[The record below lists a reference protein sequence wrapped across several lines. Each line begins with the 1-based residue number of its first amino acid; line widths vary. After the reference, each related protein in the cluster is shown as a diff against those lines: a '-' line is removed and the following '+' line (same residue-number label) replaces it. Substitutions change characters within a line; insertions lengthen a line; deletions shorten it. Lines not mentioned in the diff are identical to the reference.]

1 MDAMIPDE
9 DAMNTTMPNAVQN
22 RLTRPKNAPMLM
34 QTSDL
39 VSAKKPKFGQGISAA
54 RSIEN
59 FSNQLR

>member
-1 MDAMIPDE
+1 
-9 DAMNTTMPNAVQN
+9 MNTTMPNAVQN